1 MRKKLTTIFLLVI
14 TTIILSACG
23 IGSNNNQS
31 KSFFGDQQQ
40 KQVNSSNPQLEKEY
54 EKELKT
60 IMAPV
65 WQSQQLDGVK
75 DKVLALKAPAK
86 YIELH
91 LNLVLALDKIETGKT
106 NSDQTKV
113 QEGLDKLNQLKTQYP
128 WLN

>member
-1 MRKKLTTIFLLVI
+1 MRKKITTIFLLLIVTI
-14 TTIILSACG
+14 TLSACG
-23 IGSNNNQS
+23 IGGKNQA
-31 KSFFGDQQQ
+31 KSFFGNQQQ
-40 KQVNSSNPQLEKEY
+40 KQINSSNPELEKEY
-54 EKELKT
+54 ENELKT

-65 WQSQQLDGVK
+65 WQGQQFDGIK

-91 LNLVLALDKIETGKT
+91 LNLVLALDKIESGKN

-113 QEGLDKLNQLKTQYP
+113 QEGLDKINQLKAQYS